1 LADNS
6 EQRFEL
12 KDILIVV
19 PLFASSLAISWEVG
33 RYQQFS
39 GFDLF
44 TIPEHL
50 LAAVGYFP
58 VAFSVAIFLVPTA
71 MAARA
76 KRDLTR
82 AQKIIITV
90 LLCVI
95 IAASFGYV
103 HFLEPARAVLLN
115 VVLVPYAFIVIN
127 SLWLRWPMTSTTVLL
142 ALFGYS
148 VIAAW
153 WLAFDFSRNR
163 MANANAGRGLSEIV
177 TKAETLKAYIIGIGE
192 RGILFYSPDTSRVSF
207 RRLDDIQKIEW
218 QRDW

>member
-1 LADNS
+1 MRERAARRLFGEALGDNS

-12 KDILIVV
+12 KEILIVV

-33 RYQQFS
+33 RYQLS
-39 GFDLF
+39 GVDLF

-50 LAAVGYFP
+50 LVAVGYFP

-115 VVLVPYAFIVIN
+115 VVLVPYAFIVID
-127 SLWLRWPMTSTTVLL
+127 SLWLRWTMTSTTVLL
-142 ALFGYS
+142 AIFGYS

-177 TKAETLKAYIIGIGE
+177 TKAETL
-192 RGILFYSPDTSRVSF
+192 RPTSSASENEASCFTALARAG
-207 RRLDDIQKIEW
+207 
-218 QRDW
+218 